1 MNKYITN
8 HSFKT
13 NCWPRWL
20 YVLFM
25 LNFPFALYQIV
36 NWAKISLASIILVP
50 LSNLCKTL
58 PRISYIQLFTMKTL
72 VLALLVVVLYF
83 QYTLVSTQSKGLIN
97 SSQASDE
104 TDCVRLYFQYSSMA
118 VVCVL
123 VSKIVT
129 VTILLYIDA
138 NIDYTVLVLYI
149 LCGLAS
155 NLWVL
160 GMTSIWTRNC
170 LINIS
175 LNTSSVW
182 RHKYAFDFVLFKSIF
197 RSGFN
202 HLQRGWR

>member
-1 MNKYITN
+1 MSDFMNKYITN

-36 NWAKISLASIILVP
+36 NWAKHSGLNYTCV
-50 LSNLCKTL
+50 TL
-58 PRISYIQLFTMKTL
+58 TMTRISYIQLFTMKKL
-72 VLALLVVVLYF
+72 VLALLVVVLYC
-83 QYTLVSTQSKGLIN
+83 QYTLVSTQSILIN

-123 VSKIVT
+123 ISKIVT

-155 NLWVL
+155 NVWVL
-160 GMTSIWTRNC
+160 GFISIWTRTC
-170 LINIS
+170 
-175 LNTSSVW
+175 
-182 RHKYAFDFVLFKSIF
+182 
-197 RSGFN
+197 
-202 HLQRGWR
+202 